1 MPPPT
6 GSRPQKPAAREEII
20 TISTATGAPTTEP
33 VVDPWSA
40 LDQELSAWAEAGMT
54 ATFWWRDDD
63 AVMPTPTLD
72 RLLSLS
78 ARHEVPLALAV
89 IPAFVED
96 GLAGRL
102 EGGTTATILQHGWA
116 HANHAPES
124 EKKAE
129 LGDHRPPAMIGE
141 ELGRGAARL
150 RTLFGER
157 FLPVLTPPWNRIG
170 PQTTAALPGWGYAG
184 LSTFGPRKAGGG
196 IARTNT
202 HADIID
208 WRGGRD
214 FAGDRA
220 VLDAV
225 CRHLAARRAGT
236 VDSDEPT
243 GLLTH
248 HLDHDAESWDFID
261 RFLIRTRSHPAV
273 SWRSAATLF
282 DIG

>member
-1 MPPPT
+1 M
-6 GSRPQKPAAREEII
+6 PAAKEETI
-20 TISTATGAPTTEP
+20 TISTEP
-33 VVDPWSA
+33 VADPWSA
-40 LDQELSAWAEAGMT
+40 LDQELSAWAEAGST

-63 AVMPTPTLD
+63 AVRPTPSLD

-78 ARHEVPLALAV
+78 DRHEIPVALAV

-96 GLAGRL
+96 GLARRL
-102 EGGTTATILQHGWA
+102 EDGAATILQHGWS
-116 HANHAPES
+116 HANHAPED

-129 LGDHRPPAMIGE
+129 LGDHRPSAVIGE
-141 ELGRGAARL
+141 ELGRGFDRL
-150 RTLFGER
+150 RSLFGKG

-170 PQTTAALPGWGYAG
+170 LETAAALPGWGYAG
-184 LSTFGPRKAGGG
+184 LSTFGPRKSGGG

-208 WRGGRD
+208 WRGGRG

-220 VLDAV
+220 VLEAV
-225 CRHLAARRAGT
+225 RHHLAARRAGT
-236 VDSDEPT
+236 VDIDEPT

-282 DIG
+282 NIG